1 MSIAAISASPPI
13 STQASTAGTTPVRAA
28 APASSGQL
36 TGSHAL
42 GPAVSLRIGPESSG
56 AAGDGSKAAQPEAES
71 RGYVRDAESRSLVY
85 QVVDPKSGDIV
96 VQIPDAVVLKARTYA
111 REAAASQSANA
122 VARPG
127 TTVEKHA

>member
-1 MSIAAISASPPI
+1 VSIAAISASPPI

-42 GPAVSLRIGPESSG
+42 GPAVSLRIGPES
-56 AAGDGSKAAQPEAES
+56 AGDGSKAAQPEAES